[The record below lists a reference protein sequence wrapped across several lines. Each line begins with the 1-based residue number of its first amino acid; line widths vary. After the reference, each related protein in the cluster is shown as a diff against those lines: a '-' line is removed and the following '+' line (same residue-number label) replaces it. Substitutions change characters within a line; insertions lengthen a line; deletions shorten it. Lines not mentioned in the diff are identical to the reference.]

1 MIEIIQKE
9 LFVIENSD
17 SYKTKSQ
24 NNNASYYLQK
34 LDQSKNNLRKLIIII
49 HQTIRVDQQ

>member
-34 LDQSKNNLRKLIIII
+34 
-49 HQTIRVDQQ
+49 IRSIQK